1 MMTQELT
8 RLIVP
13 GTDPDIVEAYAS
25 LAERALDTVFGFE
38 EEVIYV
44 DIETTGFDPNH
55 DAIIEIAAARA
66 KGPEIVER
74 FHTMVHPG
82 QSVPLEI
89 TQLTGI
95 DDAMLKGAPGP
106 EAAAIRLAEFV
117 GGRDIVAHNASFDRE
132 FLLRAGGTSRYP
144 GAWIDSLQ
152 LALIGLPRLRSHRL
166 VDLASA
172 FGASEP
178 THRATADV
186 EALATIYRV
195 ALVALSDL
203 PSGLLGR
210 VAGLAPETDWA
221 ARPII
226 SHIAAGAHATT
237 HDLKETRRHRVSAD
251 KADALFDADDVECVC
266 PSAEDVMA
274 EFSPEGIA
282 GRMYSGFEPRGE
294 QARMAQEV
302 LGAFGERRH
311 VAIEAGTGVGKSVAY
326 LVPAA
331 RFALENGVSIG
342 IATKTNSLMDQ
353 LVYAEL
359 PALCS
364 ALAAD
369 SDSEAE
375 PLGPLRY
382 VSLKGYDHY
391 PCLRKLE
398 RHAAGLAGVREHE
411 LVSIAALLA
420 WIEQSSWGDL
430 DATNIH
436 WHRDVRASVTANVA
450 DCTHKRC
457 RFYPHLCYLHGV
469 RKRAAS
475 AHIVVTNHAL
485 LFRDVVAEGGI
496 LPPVR
501 HWIIDEAHSA
511 ESEARKQLTLD
522 TSHVE
527 LRVALEALNKPGRG
541 GLLDNLRRRM
551 SSHTDEYGGQVLS
564 QIDAMTSAVGAAS
577 NLTSSLFDFVKDLEA
592 LVPASGYDTCDARIT
607 AEIRH
612 TGAWAT
618 VEGVGSSLARKL
630 EALLQAGRGLVTLL
644 EEGGGEFTDGKADL
658 AGLLSR
664 INSQRDALTTVIEGS
679 AEEYVYWLS
688 LDRRRAVTSERLTAS
703 RLDVGEVLA
712 TDFFPRTHAVVFTS
726 ATIAAGDSFSHFARS
741 VGLDRLGTV
750 DDEGNECV
758 QWTALRLD
766 SSYDFERQM
775 SVFVPRGMAAPNEP
789 GYVRDLEQLLE
800 QVHLAMGGSCLTLF
814 TNRRDMEALHR
825 LLEPRLAAAGISLLV
840 QGRGVSAKRLRDE
853 FIADTHLSLFATKSF
868 WEGFD
873 AKGDTL
879 RCVIVPRL
887 PFGRPNDPLAEERE
901 AREGRAAWNRYTLP
915 EAIIELKQAAGR
927 LIRSKTDTGCLV
939 LADVRVIQKGYGQQF
954 LASLPVKDIEIMPAA
969 EVADQIAQ
977 RFAES

>member
-1 MMTQELT
+1 MITANLT

-13 GTDPDIVEAYAS
+13 GTDSDIVEAYGS
-25 LAERALDTVFGFE
+25 LAERARDAVYGFE
-38 EEVIYV
+38 EEVVYV
-44 DIETTGFDPNH
+44 DIETTGFDPDQ

-66 KGPEIVER
+66 KGPEILER

-82 QSVPLEI
+82 RALPVEI
-89 TQLTGI
+89 TKLTGI
-95 DDAMLKGAPGP
+95 DEAMLAGAPGP
-106 EAAAIRLAEFV
+106 EAAALRLAEFV
-117 GGRDIVAHNASFDRE
+117 GGRNLIAHNAAFDRE
-132 FLLRAGGTSRYP
+132 FLLRAGGSSRFS

-166 VDLASA
+166 VDLAAA
-172 FGASEP
+172 FGACEP
-178 THRATADV
+178 THRATDDV
-186 EALATIYRV
+186 EALAAVYR
-195 ALVALSDL
+195 ATLVALSDL
-203 PSGLLGR
+203 PSGFLGR
-210 VAGLAPETDWA
+210 VAALAPETDWA
-221 ARPII
+221 ARAVI
-226 SHIAAGAHATT
+226 SHIAAGARSTT

-251 KADALFDADDVECVC
+251 KADSLFDADDVECVC
-266 PSAEDVMA
+266 PSVDEVMA
-274 EFSPEGIA
+274 EFAPEGLA
-282 GRMYSGFEPRGE
+282 GRMYAGFEPRSE
-294 QARMAQEV
+294 QARMAQAV
-302 LGAFGERRH
+302 LGAFGQRRH

-331 RFALENGVSIG
+331 RFALDNGISIG

-353 LVYAEL
+353 LIYAEL
-359 PALCS
+359 PALCR
-364 ALAAD
+364 AL
-369 SDSEAE
+369 EAE
-375 PLGPLRY
+375 TDGEPPTTGPLRY

-398 RHAAGLAGVREHE
+398 RHAASLGEAREHE
-411 LVSIAALLA
+411 LVSVAALLA

-436 WHRDVRASVTANVA
+436 WHRDVRSSVTANVA

-501 HWIIDEAHSA
+501 HWVIDEAHSA

-527 LRVALEALNKPGRG
+527 LRVALETLNKPGRG
-541 GLLDNLRRRM
+541 GLLDTLRRRM
-551 SSHTDEYGGQVLS
+551 SSYTDEYGSQAVS
-564 QIDAMTSAVGAAS
+564 QIDAMTASVGAAS
-577 NLTSSLFDFVKDLEA
+577 NLTASLFDFVKDLEA
-592 LVPASGYDTCDARIT
+592 LVPVSGYDTCDARIT
-607 AEIRH
+607 PEIRH

-630 EALLQAGRGLVTLL
+630 EAVLQTGRALVSLL
-644 EEGGGEFTDGKADL
+644 EEGGGEFIDGKADL

-664 INSQRDALTTVIEGS
+664 ISAQRDALTTVIEGS

-688 LDRRRAVTSERLTAS
+688 LDRRRQVTSERLTAS

-712 TDFFPRTHAVVFTS
+712 QDFFPRTHAVVFTS
-726 ATIAAGDSFSHFARS
+726 ATIATGDSFSHFARS
-741 VGLDRLGTV
+741 VGLDRLGAI
-750 DDEGNECV
+750 DDEGNEFV
-758 QWTALRLD
+758 PWSALRLD

-775 SVFVPRGMAAPNEP
+775 AVFVPKGMAAPNEP
-789 GYVRDLEQLLE
+789 GYLRDLEQLLE
-800 QVHLAMGGSCLTLF
+800 SVHLAMGGSCLTLF
-814 TNRRDMEALHR
+814 TNRRDMEALYR

-853 FIADTHLSLFATKSF
+853 FLADTHLSLFATKSF

-915 EAIIELKQAAGR
+915 EAVIELKQAAGR
-927 LIRSKTDTGCLV
+927 LIRSKTDRGCLV

-954 LASLPVKDIEIMPAA
+954 LASLPVQDIEIMPAA
-969 EVADQIAQ
+969 EVAQEIAD
-977 RFAES
+977 RFVNS